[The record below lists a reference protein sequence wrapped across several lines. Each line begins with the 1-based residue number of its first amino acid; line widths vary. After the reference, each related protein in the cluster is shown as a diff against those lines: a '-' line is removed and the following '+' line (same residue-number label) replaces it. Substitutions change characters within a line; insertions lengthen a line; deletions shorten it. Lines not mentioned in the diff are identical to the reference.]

1 MTVEHPDPDGDGFG
15 MSDTLCIAWELD
27 LAEAL
32 KAIEAKRV
40 RGLVAMMP
48 GWASPTGQWSSRQVT
63 EVWLEADD
71 NGKFVTLMDD
81 SGKVF
86 DGAMRSEPSK
96 SRGASELLL
105 RLPPF
110 KSGPT
115 RARSGNAGT
124 SRRRAASK
132 A

>member
-1 MTVEHPDPDGDGFG
+1 